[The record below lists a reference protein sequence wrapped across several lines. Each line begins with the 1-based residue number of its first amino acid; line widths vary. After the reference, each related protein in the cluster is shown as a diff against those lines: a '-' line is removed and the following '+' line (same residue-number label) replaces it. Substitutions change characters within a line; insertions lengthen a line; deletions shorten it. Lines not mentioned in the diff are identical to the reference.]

1 MSMVADIKQNT
12 IMCGDCVEI
21 LKGFPDNYV
30 DLTVT
35 SPPYDNLRD
44 YDGYSLNFP
53 LLAEELFRV
62 TKDGGVIVWVAGDA
76 VVKGSETGTSF
87 RQALHFKEIGL
98 RLHDTMIYQ
107 KKGVTFP
114 SNNRYFQA
122 FEYMFVFSKGKPKTF
137 NPLMDRHNLRVG
149 EEALGKYTV
158 RATDG
163 RMIPRKKPKPCPER
177 SMRYNVWELNTAA
190 QERPCK
196 PLPHPAQFPLR
207 LARDHILSWSNQ
219 GDLILDPM
227 CGAGTTLLAAAQL
240 NRNFIGIEISH
251 KYCEIASNRLEQET
265 IPLFFKE
272 QTYGGKEE
280 NY

>member
-1 MSMVADIKQNT
+1 MVADIKQNT

-62 TKDGGVIVWVAGDA
+62 TKDGGVIVWVVGDA

-163 RMIPRKKPKPCPER
+163 RMIPRKKPKPYPER